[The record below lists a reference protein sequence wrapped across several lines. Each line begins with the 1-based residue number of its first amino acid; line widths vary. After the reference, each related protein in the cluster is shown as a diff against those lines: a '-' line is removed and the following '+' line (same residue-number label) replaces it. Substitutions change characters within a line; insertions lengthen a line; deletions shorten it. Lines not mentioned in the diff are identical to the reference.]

1 VTLQPKAITRLT
13 VAIAPHD
20 SLITALCRPGWR
32 DYLELTKPKVSLLI
46 VFTAI
51 VGMVLASPGMV
62 PLPALVFGTLGIA
75 MASGSAATLNH
86 ILDRRIDQQ
95 MARTRRRPLATG
107 SLRTSQALVFAG
119 ALCVGSMTLGP
130 SFPFE
135 PFVSPS
141 LTSWLCSVHSS
152 PIIAAGC
159 SFNLVVPGVHMVT
172 LSCFRRVSSW
182 QSRLL
187 STAMVGIASALLAA
201 SPTFGDPARPIVNE
215 KFSDFAPAIA
225 ELRQEAGQDR
235 RDIVRAN
242 MLLTETESARFWP
255 LYDGYR
261 AERQK
266 IGDRRVRLITDFLA
280 QKNSMSED
288 EARALANEDFAIL
301 KDTGELK
308 TKWYKKMTKEL
319 SERTVARFFHIDE
332 KLDAA
337 ADIALAAN
345 IPLIH

>member
-1 VTLQPKAITRLT
+1 MVT
-13 VAIAPHD
+13 
-20 SLITALCRPGWR
+20 
-32 DYLELTKPKVSLLI
+32 
-46 VFTAI
+46 
-51 VGMVLASPGMV
+51 
-62 PLPALVFGTLGIA
+62 
-75 MASGSAATLNH
+75 
-86 ILDRRIDQQ
+86 
-95 MARTRRRPLATG
+95 
-107 SLRTSQALVFAG
+107 
-119 ALCVGSMTLGP
+119 P
-130 SFPFE
+130 SF
-135 PFVSPS
+135 
-141 LTSWLCSVHSS
+141 
-152 PIIAAGC
+152 
-159 SFNLVVPGVHMVT
+159 
-172 LSCFRRVSSW
+172 FRRVSSW

-187 STAMVGIASALLAA
+187 STAMVGIASASVLLPA
-201 SPTFGDPARPIVNE
+201 SSALADPVRPIVNE

-255 LYDGYR
+255 LYDEYR

-280 QKNSMSED
+280 QKNSMTED
-288 EARALANEDFAIL
+288 AARTLANEDFAIL
-301 KDTGELK
+301 KDTAELK

>member
-1 VTLQPKAITRLT
+1 MVT
-13 VAIAPHD
+13 
-20 SLITALCRPGWR
+20 
-32 DYLELTKPKVSLLI
+32 
-46 VFTAI
+46 
-51 VGMVLASPGMV
+51 
-62 PLPALVFGTLGIA
+62 
-75 MASGSAATLNH
+75 
-86 ILDRRIDQQ
+86 
-95 MARTRRRPLATG
+95 
-107 SLRTSQALVFAG
+107 
-119 ALCVGSMTLGP
+119 P
-130 SFPFE
+130 SFF
-135 PFVSPS
+135 
-141 LTSWLCSVHSS
+141 C
-152 PIIAAGC
+152 
-159 SFNLVVPGVHMVT
+159 
-172 LSCFRRVSSW
+172 RVSSW
-182 QSRLL
+182 QSRFL
-187 STAMVGIASALLAA
+187 STAMVGIASASVVLPASSALA
-201 SPTFGDPARPIVNE
+201 DPVRPIVNE

-255 LYDGYR
+255 LYDEYR

-280 QKNSMSED
+280 QKNSMTED
-288 EARALANEDFAIL
+288 AARTLANEDFAIL
-301 KDTGELK
+301 KDTAELK